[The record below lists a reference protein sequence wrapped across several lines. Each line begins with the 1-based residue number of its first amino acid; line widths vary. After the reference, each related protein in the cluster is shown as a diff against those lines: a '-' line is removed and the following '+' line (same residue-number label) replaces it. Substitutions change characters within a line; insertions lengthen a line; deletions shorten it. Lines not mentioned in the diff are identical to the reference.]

1 MHLPQESWTT
11 EKLGNYVSEIAKKW
25 AVDGWRMG
33 RGAVIAK
40 GKLKHGEWLPWCRQY
55 CPDLSKDTILRLQK
69 LAETYPDPD
78 KLDGKRLMTAYLE
91 AGIIERQE
99 RKTINKKARELEQ
112 STDCIPSCAAEP
124 KPKPKAPEPVAVEVI
139 EKDDPPTTKSYMAQV
154 QDLAGLMLSHL
165 EEVNKDEVF
174 AAVSE
179 LEGFPATLALLQTAL
194 KRLGGPYQ
202 SEEKE
207 SSIKRAGCDI

>member
-11 EKLGNYVSEIAKKW
+11 EKLGNYVSGIAKKW

-33 RGAVIAK
+33 RALVIAK

-124 KPKPKAPEPVAVEVI
+124 KPKAPEPVAVEVI
-139 EKDDPPTTKSYMAQV
+139 EKDDPPTTKSHMAQV

-179 LEGFPATLALLQTAL
+179 LEGFTATFTLLQTAL
-194 KRLGGPYQ
+194 KRLAALISP
-202 SEEKE
+202 K
-207 SSIKRAGCDI
+207 KKKAA